1 MNFMRRMMIGRYGG
15 DQLGMALI
23 IAGLVVNLVTMAF
36 PNSTVGLVLRGVSMA
51 LLVLEI
57 LRMFSRN
64 IARRQKENY
73 AFLKIWN
80 PVRNAFRPR
89 ADAKTHMRFK
99 CKKCKQ
105 ELRVP
110 RGKGKI
116 CVTCPK
122 CGEKVIKKT

>member
-64 IARRQKENY
+64 IARRQKETY

-80 PVRNAFRPR
+80 PVRNAFGRQN
-89 ADAKTHMRFK
+89 AQAF
-99 CKKCKQ
+99 
-105 ELRVP
+105 
-110 RGKGKI
+110 
-116 CVTCPK
+116 
-122 CGEKVIKKT
+122 